1 MEDHYRAQGFAV
13 AGFYSNN
20 FGKQG
25 GSDEQIAEVT
35 DKHGVKHDQFA
46 ISPVIGDDARAAFQW
61 LLAHENPGPKVGDI
75 APEWNFYKYLIS
87 RTGEL
92 VAAYGSKVYPGR
104 EPEKDRWKESPL
116 IAAIEAE
123 LKK

>member
-13 AGFYSNN
+13 AGFYSND

-35 DKHGVKHDQFA
+35 AKHGVKHDQYA
-46 ISPVIGDDARAAFQW
+46 MAPVIGNDARPAWKW
-61 LLAHENPGPKVGDI
+61 LISQKNPGPKEGSL
-75 APEWNFYKYLIS
+75 APQWNFYKYLIS

-92 VAAYGSKVYPGR
+92 IAAYDNSVYPGR
-104 EPEKDRWKESPL
+104 KPDHERWSGSPL
-116 IAAIEAE
+116 IEAIEAE
-123 LKK
+123 LNR